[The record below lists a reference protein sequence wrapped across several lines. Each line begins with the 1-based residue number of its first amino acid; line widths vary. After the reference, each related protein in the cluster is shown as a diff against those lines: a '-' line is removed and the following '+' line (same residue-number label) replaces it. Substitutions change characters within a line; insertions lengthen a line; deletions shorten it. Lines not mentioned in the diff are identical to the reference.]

1 MIDNPKK
8 SWSVGYKM
16 KIDSNLD
23 DLWNIITKPGHLE
36 LVHPFCKENY
46 PIKWDKEKS
55 KDVLIYTNGI
65 ELIREFKT
73 WKEKKGYSLEIGTKK
88 GRKSLVEWEI
98 STKNQNIYLS
108 IKVYTFFMRDK
119 NLIISFLPHFILIYP
134 NLRRYL
140 KSVIG
145 GINYYL
151 QNKKRVPRN
160 FFGSHR
166 WFS

>member
-1 MIDNPKK
+1 MPIHIGLLGAMPEEVESCVKK
-8 SWSVGYKM
+8 LQNVK
-16 KIDSNLD
+16 KIEHG
-23 DLWNIITKPGHLE
+23 DLTIFSGE
-36 LVHPFCKENY
+36 LNF
-46 PIKWDKEKS
+46 
-55 KDVLIYTNGI
+55 
-65 ELIREFKT
+65 
-73 WKEKKGYSLEIGTKK
+73 
-88 GRKSLVEWEI
+88 I
-98 STKNQNIYLS
+98 SSKNQNIYLS
-108 IKVYTFFMRDK
+108 IKVFTFFMREK
-119 NLIISFLPHFILIYP
+119 SLILSFLPHFIFIYP

>member
-1 MIDNPKK
+1 MIDNLKK

-16 KIDSNLD
+16 RIDSNVD
-23 DLWNIITKPGHLE
+23 DLWNVITKPGHLE
-36 LVHPFCKENY
+36 MVHPFCKENY
-46 PIKWDKEKS
+46 PIVWDKENS
-55 KDVLIYTNGI
+55 KDVLVYTNGVK
-65 ELIREFKT
+65 LIREFKS
-73 WKEKKGYSLEIGTKK
+73 WNEKQGYSLEIGTKN

-98 STKNQNIYLS
+98 SAENQKTYLS
-108 IKVYTFFMRDK
+108 IRVYTFFMRER
-119 NLIISFLPHFILIYP
+119 NLILSFLPHFIFIYP

-160 FFGSHR
+160 YFGSHR

>member
-1 MIDNPKK
+1 
-8 SWSVGYKM
+8 M

-46 PIKWDKEKS
+46 PIRWDKEKS

-73 WKEKKGYSLEIGTKK
+73 WREKEGYSLEIGTKK
-88 GRKSLVEWEI
+88 VRKSLVECEI

-108 IKVYTFFMRDK
+108 IKVFTFFMRDK
-119 NLIISFLPHFILIYP
+119 NRLLSFLPHFIFIYP

-151 QNKKRVPRN
+151 KNKKRVPRN
-160 FFGSHR
+160 FFGNHR

>member
-1 MIDNPKK
+1 MIGNLKK

-16 KIDSNLD
+16 KIDSNVD
-23 DLWNIITKPGHLE
+23 DLWNVITKPGHLE
-36 LVHPFCKENY
+36 MVHPFCKENY
-46 PIKWDKEKS
+46 PILWDKENS
-55 KDVLIYTNGI
+55 KDVLVYTNGVK
-65 ELIREFKT
+65 LIREFKS
-73 WKEKKGYSLEIGTKK
+73 WKEKQGYSLEIGTKN
-88 GRKSLVEWEI
+88 GRKSLVEWKI
-98 STKNQNIYLS
+98 STENQKTYLS
-108 IKVYTFFMRDK
+108 IRVYTFFMRDR
-119 NLIISFLPHFILIYP
+119 NLILSFLPHFIFIYP

-160 FFGSHR
+160 YFGSHR

>member
-1 MIDNPKK
+1 MERK
-8 SWSVGYKM
+8 
-16 KIDSNLD
+16 
-23 DLWNIITKPGHLE
+23 
-36 LVHPFCKENY
+36 
-46 PIKWDKEKS
+46 
-55 KDVLIYTNGI
+55 
-65 ELIREFKT
+65 R
-73 WKEKKGYSLEIGTKK
+73 GYSLEIGTKN
-88 GRKSLVEWEI
+88 GRKSLVEWKI

-119 NLIISFLPHFILIYP
+119 NLILSFLPHFIFIYP

-151 QNKKRVPRN
+151 KNKKRVPRN
-160 FFGSHR
+160 YFGSHR

>member
-46 PIKWDKEKS
+46 PIVWDSEKS

-73 WKEKKGYSLEIGTKK
+73 WEEKKGYSLEIGTKN
-88 GRKSLVEWEI
+88 GRKSLVEWNI

-119 NLIISFLPHFILIYP
+119 SLILSFLPHFIFIYP

>member
-8 SWSVGYKM
+8 SWSVGFKM
-16 KIDSNLD
+16 KIDSNVD

-36 LVHPFCKENY
+36 KVHPFCKENY
-46 PIKWDKEKS
+46 PILWDKENS

-65 ELIREFKT
+65 KLIREFKS
-73 WKEKKGYSLEIGTKK
+73 WNEKQGYTLEIGTEN
-88 GRKSLVEWEI
+88 GRKSHVEWKITRE
-98 STKNQNIYLS
+98 NQKTYLS
-108 IKVYTFFMRDK
+108 IKVYSFYMRDRS
-119 NLIISFLPHFILIYP
+119 LIISFLPHFIFIYP

-151 QNKKRVPRN
+151 LNKKRVPRN